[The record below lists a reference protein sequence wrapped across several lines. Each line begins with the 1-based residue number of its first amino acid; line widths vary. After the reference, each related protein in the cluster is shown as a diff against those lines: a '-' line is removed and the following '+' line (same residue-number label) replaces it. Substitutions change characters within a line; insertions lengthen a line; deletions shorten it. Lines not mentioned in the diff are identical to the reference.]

1 MNVNGCDSVQWTE
14 GTSWCLCVYVYACIH
29 VLWIPTWFVSAGG
42 IICLL
47 LFFYL
52 GFLDEITV
60 KEPRG
65 GYEIHIM
72 PKLFPNTTIAVE
84 EIYIFKISIVTY

>member
-1 MNVNGCDSVQWTE
+1 MGVTQSSELRELVDV
-14 GTSWCLCVYVYACIH
+14 CVFMCMFVYTFCGFLH
-29 VLWIPTWFVSAGG
+29 DLFQLVELSAFY
-42 IICLL
+42 C
-47 LFFYL
+47 FFYL
-52 GFLDEITV
+52 GFLDEITM